1 MKVYDCLLKEL
12 KAAYAK
18 SGNNVAVSYSS
29 MARYSTRPYVSDTH
43 GGRFVQ
49 NYANKTGR
57 AYGAYENAG
66 TLPEGTVLA
75 KDSFSVSGGGKV
87 AIGPLFIMEKMRAGF
102 NSDSG
107 DWRYTMIMPNG
118 SVFGTTKGKGADS
131 VEFCIGCHM
140 SVTPDQ
146 DSIMLLPEEYRVR

>member
-12 KAAYAK
+12 KSAYAK
-18 SGNNVAVSYSS
+18 SGNKVAVSYASWP
-29 MARYSTRPYVSDTH
+29 RYSRRAYVSDTH

-57 AYGAYENAG
+57 AYGAFENAG
-66 TLPEGTVLA
+66 TLPAGTALA
-75 KDSFSVSGGGKV
+75 KPSFSVTGGGKV
-87 AIGPLFIMEKMRAGF
+87 SVEPLFIMEKMKAGF
-102 NSDSG
+102 NSDSD
-107 DWRYTMIMPNG
+107 DWRYTMVMPNG
-118 SVFGTTKGKGADS
+118 AVFGTTKGKGADN

-146 DSIMLLPEEYRVR
+146 DSVMLLPEEYRVR